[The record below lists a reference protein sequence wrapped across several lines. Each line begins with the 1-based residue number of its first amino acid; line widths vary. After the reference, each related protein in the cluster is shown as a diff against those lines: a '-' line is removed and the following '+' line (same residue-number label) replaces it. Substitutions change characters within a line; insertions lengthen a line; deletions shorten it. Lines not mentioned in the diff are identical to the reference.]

1 MLLFFFRVT
10 NATTA
15 MATTAIITIAI
26 SKPVRSW
33 FGWLIVAVGVV
44 IIDVDAIYA
53 VKTGSCSIR
62 YPL

>member
-1 MLLFFFRVT
+1 MT

-15 MATTAIITIAI
+15 MATTAIIMIDI

-33 FGWLIVAVGVV
+33 FGWLIVAVGDVV
-44 IIDVDAIYA
+44 VGVDDIYA

>member
-1 MLLFFFRVT
+1 MT